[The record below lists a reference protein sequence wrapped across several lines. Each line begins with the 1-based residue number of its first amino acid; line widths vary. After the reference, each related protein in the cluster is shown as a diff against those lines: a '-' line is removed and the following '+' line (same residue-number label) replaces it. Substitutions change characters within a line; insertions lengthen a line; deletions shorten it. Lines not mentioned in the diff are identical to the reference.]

1 MNGLRHLT
9 ILTNQ
14 FCLALSVF
22 HLAPTPQ
29 NLAQAVPNFFHL
41 ARDMATT
48 FMERE
53 WGMLVLRNISYFS
66 QCLLPHGRR
75 IYGSV
80 FGLWSENAFNLTV
93 GTLLL

>member
-41 ARDMATT
+41 ARDMAK
-48 FMERE
+48 
-53 WGMLVLRNISYFS
+53 L
-66 QCLLPHGRR
+66 
-75 IYGSV
+75 
-80 FGLWSENAFNLTV
+80 LWSES
-93 GTLLL
+93 GEC